1 MNDDQPN
8 LIQAMN
14 KENDEV
20 KRLSEYNKYYSYKS
34 RINTNKSEEDPNN
47 YSEIYKDKHYMCK
60 FCSSFPLIKLIDNNN
75 ILLIYNNHRDKIE
88 IEEFLKRIREDKD
101 NIDIN
106 EYKQCKI
113 HKNNKNLIKVCINC
127 KKNLCEE
134 CLKDNTH
141 KDHQIKS
148 FEELNKETIYIQN
161 ILKNYI
167 DKNKYHKENKTY
179 SNQTFTKGLELELE
193 KQKNSEREI
202 TKKIAS
208 ELKEKGEDPFK
219 IIYNF
224 RALIH
229 IVLSD
234 LELCQN
240 YIHYENIRYFNS
252 LFGEKLELEY
262 YSYSNDSKLNIRL
275 FGEQFVKNNKNNC
288 SLIINGERKDLI
300 EEYKIPNIDTHLYIT
315 LVKENEITDMS
326 YMFYD
331 CDILRTISEKSKWK
345 TEKVTNMSYMFYNC
359 EALRSLPNLISQWNT
374 IDVTDISY
382 MFYGCKSLTE
392 IPDISNWKME
402 NVKNMSNT
410 FNGCESLKSLTNIY
424 NWNTINVE
432 NMYNLFGNCKS
443 LEELNVFPWNTSNVT
458 DMSYMFYNCF
468 SLKKIIDDEENNNE
482 NIDKDNKYIL
492 KTKWVTSKVSNMSN
506 MFNGCEKLQSL
517 PECISEWVTSKVQ
530 YMSDMFNNC
539 KSLKELPKNIINW
552 NTSNVFHM
560 NNMFENCV
568 SLEEIP
574 DITNWEISKLVDI
587 NNMFEGCDSLKKY
600 PNFSKWNNN
609 NRIVYK
615 EGKLFEKFF
624 NSNKSDDYD
633 Y

>member
-1 MNDDQPN
+1 MNDDQSN
-8 LIQAMN
+8 LIQDMN
-14 KENDEV
+14 KENVEANS
-20 KRLSEYNKYYSYKS
+20 LIEYKKYYSYKS

-47 YSEIYKDKHYMCK
+47 YSEIYKDKHYICK

-75 ILLIYNNHRDKIE
+75 ILLICNNHRDKIE
-88 IEEFLKRIREDKD
+88 IEEFLKRIKEDKD

-106 EYKQCKI
+106 KYKQCKI
-113 HKNNKNLIKVCINC
+113 HKNNKILIKVCINC

-179 SNQTFTKGLELELE
+179 SNQTFTKGIPESE
-193 KQKNSEREI
+193 KQNSERDL
-202 TKKIAS
+202 TKKIDS
-208 ELKEKGEDPFK
+208 ELKEKGENPFK

-252 LFGEKLELEY
+252 LVGEKLELEY

-359 EALRSLPNLISQWNT
+359 EALRSLPNLISDWNT
-374 IDVTDISY
+374 KDVTDISY

-392 IPDISNWKME
+392 IPDISNWKMD

-410 FNGCESLKSLTNIY
+410 FNGCESLKNLTNIY
-424 NWNTINVE
+424 KWNTINVE

-468 SLKKIIDDEENNNE
+468 SLKKIIDDEENINE

-492 KTKWVTSKVSNMSN
+492 KTKWNTSKVSNMSN

-517 PECISEWVTSKVQ
+517 PEYISKWDISKVQ

-574 DITNWEISKLVDI
+574 DITNWDISKLVDI